1 MESRDPILHVGQD
14 HVSVFALSAFV
25 ALKEK
30 GIPFTL
36 HGIDLKAKEQLRPP
50 YSELSLTC
58 KVPTL
63 SHAGF
68 HLSES
73 SAIAEYLEELYPPPV
88 HRALYPQGTRQRARA
103 RQLQAWL
110 RSDLQALRSER
121 PADLFYRPRPV
132 APLSEA
138 AQAAAAKLLWVAG
151 TLLADQ
157 ALHLFGEWTIADTD
171 LAVTLHR
178 LDADDHPMPASL
190 RRYVQQQWARD
201 SLQQW
206 LALPRP

>member
-1 MESRDPILHVGQD
+1 MESRDPVLHVGQD

-30 GIPFTL
+30 GIAFRL
-36 HGIDLKAKEQLRPP
+36 QGIDLQAKEQLRPP
-50 YSELSLTC
+50 YRELSLTC
-58 KVPTL
+58 KVPAL

-73 SAIAEYLEELYPPPV
+73 SAIAEYLEEIFPPPQ
-88 HRALYPQGTRQRARA
+88 HRALYPQEVRQRARA

-121 PADLFYRPRPV
+121 PADLFYQPRPV
-132 APLSEA
+132 APLSPP
-138 AQAAAAKLLWVAG
+138 AQAAAEKLLHVAS
-151 TLLADQ
+151 TLLGGGEP
-157 ALHLFGEWTIADTD
+157 HLFGDWSIADTD

-178 LDADDHPMPASL
+178 LSADDHPVPAPL
-190 RRYVQQQWARD
+190 RRYAQQQWARD
-201 SLQQW
+201 SVQQW
-206 LALPRP
+206 LALPRN

>member
-1 MESRDPILHVGQD
+1 MTSENPVLHVGRD

-30 GIPFTL
+30 GLACTL
-36 HGIDLKAKEQLRPP
+36 RGIDLQGREQQGPAYRAV
-50 YSELSLTC
+50 SLTC
-58 KVPTL
+58 KVPAL
-63 SHAGF
+63 SHEGF

-73 SAIAEYLEELYPPPV
+73 SAIAEYLEEVYPPPNY
-88 HRALYPQGTRQRARA
+88 RALYPRDLRQRARA

-121 PADLFYRPRPV
+121 PADLFYRPQPL
-132 APLSEA
+132 APLSPA
-138 AQAAAAKLLWVAG
+138 AQAAADKLLQAAT
-151 TLLADQ
+151 TLLGADGP
-157 ALHLFGEWTIADTD
+157 HLFDDWSIADTD

-178 LDADDHPMPASL
+178 LDADEHLMPLRL

-201 SLQQW
+201 SVQQW